1 MLKHFVLH
9 RYIALGLTLGLG
21 ISLSVIAANFVK
33 KWESANYQTRF
44 QRQTEN
50 LATAIQRSLNRYTD
64 VLASLSDYY
73 TVAQLQVERKK
84 FAGFVQRSLNSY
96 PGIQALEW
104 APLVRRS
111 QRLTYEQQMQA
122 AGYQNFQITELAGD
136 NSLVRAGDR
145 PYYIPVIYVEP
156 FVNNEVAL
164 GYDLNSNSTRAA
176 AIQQARDTGEV
187 TATGRIRLVQKKQQ
201 FGFLVF
207 LPVYL
212 DTSIPDSLEQQR
224 ERLEGFLLGVFQVS
238 DVVEEALQGLQYD
251 IDFAL
256 YDQSASPKEQFLGF
270 YDATRKRVTIERD
283 RQQSQTPHSSLCP
296 VASDCKHPLTVG
308 QRQWL
313 LVFSPSRNYLVGA
326 NHRAIATLFT
336 GFLLTGSLVFF
347 LHTLNNKL
355 ERTRKLSELKLRF
368 FSMAS
373 HELRTPLST
382 ILLSSESLQVNCN
395 ALSEAQKR
403 MNIQRIHL
411 AAKHMS
417 QQIAD
422 ILTLTRAEVGKLE
435 FSPELFDL
443 ETFCQQL
450 VEEMQVGVSQ
460 TIVLTSNCQNT
471 RAFLDKKLLRS
482 LLTNL
487 LSNAIKYSPDHSSIQ
502 FTLNCD
508 SKTATFQICDQGIGI
523 PVEDQLRIFET
534 FYRGSNVGSVLGTGL
549 GLAVVKTCVELHRGQ
564 LTISSEGEGAIA
576 TVTLPM
582 E

>member
-9 RYIALGLTLGLG
+9 RYIPLGLTLGLG
-21 ISLSVIAANFVK
+21 ISLSVVAANFVK
-33 KWESANYQTRF
+33 EGESASYQARF

-73 TVAQLQVERKK
+73 TVAQLRVEPKK
-84 FAGFVQRSLNSY
+84 FAEFVQRSLNSY

-111 QRLTYEQQMQA
+111 ERLSYEQQMQA

-136 NSLVRAGDR
+136 DSLVRAGDR
-145 PYYIPVIYVEP
+145 PYYIPVIYIEP
-156 FVNNEVAL
+156 LTNNEVAL

-212 DTSIPDSLEQQR
+212 DASIPDSLEQQR

-238 DVVEEALQGLQYD
+238 DVVEEALHGLKYD

-283 RQQSQTPHSSLCP
+283 RHQTHHSSLLCP
-296 VASDCKHPLTVG
+296 VASNCTRPLTVG

-313 LVFSPSRNYLVGA
+313 LVFSPSRNYLVEA
-326 NHRAIATLFT
+326 NHRAIATLLT

-347 LHTLNNKL
+347 WHTLNKEL

-403 MNIQRIHL
+403 TNIQRIHL

-443 ETFCQQL
+443 GTFCQQL
-450 VEEMQVGVSQ
+450 VADMQVGVSQ
-460 TIVLTSNCQNT
+460 TIILTSNCQNT

-487 LSNAIKYSPDHSSIQ
+487 LSNAIKYSPDRSSIQ
-502 FTLNCD
+502 FTLSCD

-523 PVEDQLRIFET
+523 PRKDQLRIYET

-564 LTISSEGEGAIA
+564 LTISSEGAGAIA
-576 TVTLPM
+576 TVTLPL